1 MHIALVAGEPSG
13 DLLGSGLIAALKQ
26 RYPHA
31 RFSGIGGAGMVEQGL
46 HTWVPLERLAVMGLV
61 EVLRHLPELSKIRQ
75 QLYQQYSA
83 NPPDVFIGIDAPD
96 FNLGLEQRLRAC
108 GIRTVHYVSPSV
120 WAWRPWRVHKIA
132 RAANLVLTLLP
143 FEATFYE
150 KHAIPVSYVGHP
162 LADLIPLQSDPAA
175 ARRSLG
181 VGCATAGLI
190 VALLPGSRLGEVKR
204 LGILFLDTARWLA
217 VQRPDLSF
225 LLPAATPQLYEF
237 LTHLQ
242 AERVPALP
250 LTVVRGR
257 AREVM
262 AAADAV
268 LLASGTATLEAM
280 LLKRPMV
287 VAYQV
292 APLTA
297 WLARRLVTVPHF
309 SLPNL
314 LAGKN
319 LVPEFFQEAA
329 TVTTLGPA
337 VLHALNDISARQML
351 MAEFTALHLAL
362 RRDADQQAA
371 QAIANLVET
380 SSQPGAL

>member
-75 QLYQQYSA
+75 RLYQQYSA
-83 NPPDVFIGIDAPD
+83 DPPDVFIGIDAPD
-96 FNLGLEQRLRAC
+96 FNLGLEQRLRAR

-175 ARRSLG
+175 VRRSLG

-204 LGILFLDTARWLA
+204 LGALFLDTARWLA

-237 LTHLQ
+237 LTYLQ
-242 AERVPALP
+242 AERAPALP

-297 WLARRLVTVPHF
+297 WLARRLVTVAHF

-314 LAGKN
+314 LAGKE

-337 VLHALNDISARQML
+337 VLRALNDVGARQML
-351 MAEFTALHLAL
+351 MAEFMALHLAL

-380 SSQPGAL
+380 SSQPVAL